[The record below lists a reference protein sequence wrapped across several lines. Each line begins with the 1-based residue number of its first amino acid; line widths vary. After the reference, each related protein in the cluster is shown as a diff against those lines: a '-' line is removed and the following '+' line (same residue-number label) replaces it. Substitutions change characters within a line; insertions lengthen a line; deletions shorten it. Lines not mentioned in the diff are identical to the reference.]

1 MDQYFHRFTNNAK
14 KSLISAQK
22 IAEVSGS
29 EIKPN
34 HILLGL
40 LGTREGLASDILGSF
55 NVTLE
60 KVRSI
65 MDFIEPSGF
74 NKIGLSI
81 DSKKIIE
88 KAMDLARRYDQ
99 MHVGTEHLL
108 LGTLAESYEVN
119 NILERLDV
127 SAEEIKKQVE
137 NLLANDFSESS
148 LSDLSVFG
156 EGVTNRRKDIAN
168 KKTPSLDKFGFD
180 LTEQAKE
187 GKLDPV
193 IGRSREI
200 IRVISI
206 LNRRVKNNPILIG
219 DPGVGK
225 TAIIEGLAQK
235 IVNEEVPEVLLGK
248 RVFTLD
254 LAGMV
259 AGTKYRGEFE
269 ERLKKVI
276 TEVKKSK
283 DVILFIDEFHTIVG
297 AGAAEGAIDAANI
310 LKPSLS
316 KGELQTIGATTLD
329 EYQKY
334 IEKDAALERRFQPVI
349 VKELTVPETIMVL
362 KGIRKLYED
371 HHKITITDEALEA
384 AAKFSYR
391 YITDRFLPDKAID
404 LVDEAASR
412 VRVENGEI
420 PKNLRAKQ
428 KQLEKLLEEKEEAVI
443 KQEYEKAAQLKIKEM
458 RLKEELKEIDRDRPN
473 SFKELSITAEQIASV
488 VSSMTGVPITKLI
501 KKETEA
507 LLDLEKQ
514 LKKKIIGQDEAIS
527 EIVKYIRR
535 SRVGISDAKRPNG
548 SFIFLGPTGVG
559 KTELAKILAS
569 EIFENESSLIKIDMS
584 EFMEKHNVSRLVGAP
599 AGYVGYEEGGKL
611 TEAVRH
617 NPYSLILLDEIE
629 KAHPDVFNILLQILE
644 DGRLTD
650 AKGRTASFKNAILIM
665 TSNVGSDIIAKEASL
680 GFIGGNE
687 EAESRENLKEKVMAA
702 LKENFRPEFLNR
714 IDEIIIFNY
723 LGKPEIKKIV
733 DLQLANVAE
742 RLRQKQIE
750 IKVTE
755 KAKEFLAER
764 GFDQN
769 LGARPLKRVIQ
780 KMVLDPLALKIVS
793 GELKEKDNIIV
804 DLQGNGIV
812 FKTLGDLM
820 KTPPK
825 KEEVLAK
832 SRC

>member
-99 MHVGTEHLL
+99 MYVGTEHLL

-644 DGRLTD
+644 DGYLTD
-650 AKGRTASFKNAILIM
+650 AKGRKVDFRNTIIIM
-665 TSNVGSDIIAKEASL
+665 TSNVGMDKLTKQAEIGFKASD
-680 GFIGGNE
+680 E
-687 EAESRENLKEKVMAA
+687 ESKQRAIEKYNSMKKDILKD
-702 LKENFRPEFLNR
+702 LKDKFRPEFLNR
-714 IDEIIIFNY
+714 IDKIIVFKPLDKESIF
-723 LGKPEIKKIV
+723 KI
-733 DLQLANVAE
+733 ANIH
-742 RLRQKQIE
+742 LRQ
-750 IKVTE
+750 
-755 KAKEFLAER
+755 LAER
-764 GFDQN
+764 MSEQGILLKFTKKVEEFISKEGYEPEN
-769 LGARPLKRVIQ
+769 GARPIRRVVQNLIE
-780 KMVLDPLALKIVS
+780 DSLAEGMLLGNFKAGDTIKIDI
-793 GELKEKDNIIV
+793 ENDKIKLIKI
-804 DLQGNGIV
+804 
-812 FKTLGDLM
+812 
-820 KTPPK
+820 
-825 KEEVLAK
+825 K
-832 SRC
+832 SIARR

>member
-334 IEKDAALERRFQPVI
+334 IEKDVALERRFQPVI

-644 DGRLTD
+644 DGYLTD
-650 AKGRTASFKNAILIM
+650 AKGRKVDFRNTIIIM
-665 TSNVGSDIIAKEASL
+665 TSNVGMDKLTKQAEIGFKASD
-680 GFIGGNE
+680 E
-687 EAESRENLKEKVMAA
+687 ESKQRAIEKYNSMKKDILKD
-702 LKENFRPEFLNR
+702 LKDKFRPEFLNR
-714 IDEIIIFNY
+714 IDKIIVFKPLDKESIF
-723 LGKPEIKKIV
+723 KI
-733 DLQLANVAE
+733 ANIH
-742 RLRQKQIE
+742 LRQ
-750 IKVTE
+750 
-755 KAKEFLAER
+755 LAER
-764 GFDQN
+764 MSEQGILLKFTKKVEEFISKEGYEPEN
-769 LGARPLKRVIQ
+769 GARPIRRVVQNLIE
-780 KMVLDPLALKIVS
+780 DSLAEGMLLGNFKAGDTIKIDI
-793 GELKEKDNIIV
+793 ENDKIKLIKI
-804 DLQGNGIV
+804 
-812 FKTLGDLM
+812 
-820 KTPPK
+820 
-825 KEEVLAK
+825 K
-832 SRC
+832 SIARR

>member
-99 MHVGTEHLL
+99 MYVGTEHLL

-488 VSSMTGVPITKLI
+488 VSSMTGMPITKLI

-644 DGRLTD
+644 DGYLTD
-650 AKGRTASFKNAILIM
+650 AKGRKVDFRNTIIIM
-665 TSNVGSDIIAKEASL
+665 TSNVGMDKLTKQAEIGFKASD
-680 GFIGGNE
+680 E
-687 EAESRENLKEKVMAA
+687 ESKQRAIEKYNSMKKDILKD
-702 LKENFRPEFLNR
+702 LKDKFRPEFLNR
-714 IDEIIIFNY
+714 IDKIIVFKPLDKESIF
-723 LGKPEIKKIV
+723 KI
-733 DLQLANVAE
+733 ANIH
-742 RLRQKQIE
+742 LRQ
-750 IKVTE
+750 
-755 KAKEFLAER
+755 LAER
-764 GFDQN
+764 MSEQGILLKFTKKVEEFISKEGYEPEN
-769 LGARPLKRVIQ
+769 GARPIRRVVQNLIE
-780 KMVLDPLALKIVS
+780 DSLAEGMLLGNFKAGDTIKIDI
-793 GELKEKDNIIV
+793 ENDKIKLIKI
-804 DLQGNGIV
+804 
-812 FKTLGDLM
+812 
-820 KTPPK
+820 
-825 KEEVLAK
+825 K
-832 SRC
+832 SIARR

>member
-99 MHVGTEHLL
+99 MYVGTEHLL

-535 SRVGISDAKRPNG
+535 SRVGISDTKRPNG

-644 DGRLTD
+644 DGYLTD
-650 AKGRTASFKNAILIM
+650 AKGRKVDFRNTIIIM
-665 TSNVGSDIIAKEASL
+665 TSNVGMDKLTKQAEIGFKASD
-680 GFIGGNE
+680 E
-687 EAESRENLKEKVMAA
+687 ESKQRAIEKYNSMKKDILKD
-702 LKENFRPEFLNR
+702 LKDKFRPEFLNR
-714 IDEIIIFNY
+714 IDKIIVFKPLDKESIF
-723 LGKPEIKKIV
+723 KI
-733 DLQLANVAE
+733 ANIH
-742 RLRQKQIE
+742 LRQ
-750 IKVTE
+750 
-755 KAKEFLAER
+755 LAER
-764 GFDQN
+764 MSEQGILLKFTKKVEEFISKEGYEPEN
-769 LGARPLKRVIQ
+769 GARPIRRVVQNLIE
-780 KMVLDPLALKIVS
+780 DSLAEGMLLGNFKAGDTIKIDI
-793 GELKEKDNIIV
+793 ENDKIKLIKI
-804 DLQGNGIV
+804 
-812 FKTLGDLM
+812 
-820 KTPPK
+820 
-825 KEEVLAK
+825 K
-832 SRC
+832 SIARR

>member
-1 MDQYFHRFTNNAK
+1 
-14 KSLISAQK
+14 
-22 IAEVSGS
+22 
-29 EIKPN
+29 
-34 HILLGL
+34 
-40 LGTREGLASDILGSF
+40 
-55 NVTLE
+55 
-60 KVRSI
+60 
-65 MDFIEPSGF
+65 
-74 NKIGLSI
+74 
-81 DSKKIIE
+81 
-88 KAMDLARRYDQ
+88 
-99 MHVGTEHLL
+99 
-108 LGTLAESYEVN
+108 
-119 NILERLDV
+119 
-127 SAEEIKKQVE
+127 
-137 NLLANDFSESS
+137 
-148 LSDLSVFG
+148 
-156 EGVTNRRKDIAN
+156 
-168 KKTPSLDKFGFD
+168 
-180 LTEQAKE
+180 
-187 GKLDPV
+187 
-193 IGRSREI
+193 
-200 IRVISI
+200 
-206 LNRRVKNNPILIG
+206 
-219 DPGVGK
+219 
-225 TAIIEGLAQK
+225 
-235 IVNEEVPEVLLGK
+235 
-248 RVFTLD
+248 
-254 LAGMV
+254 
-259 AGTKYRGEFE
+259 
-269 ERLKKVI
+269 
-276 TEVKKSK
+276 
-283 DVILFIDEFHTIVG
+283 
-297 AGAAEGAIDAANI
+297 
-310 LKPSLS
+310 
-316 KGELQTIGATTLD
+316 LQTIGATTLD

-334 IEKDAALERRFQPVI
+334 IEKDVALERRFQPVI

-644 DGRLTD
+644 DGYLTD
-650 AKGRTASFKNAILIM
+650 AKGRKVDFRNTIIIM
-665 TSNVGSDIIAKEASL
+665 TSNVGMDKLTKQAEIGFKASD
-680 GFIGGNE
+680 E
-687 EAESRENLKEKVMAA
+687 ESKQRAIEKYNSMKKDILKD
-702 LKENFRPEFLNR
+702 LKDKFRPEFLNR
-714 IDEIIIFNY
+714 IDKIIVFKPLDKESIF
-723 LGKPEIKKIV
+723 KI
-733 DLQLANVAE
+733 ANIH
-742 RLRQKQIE
+742 LRQ
-750 IKVTE
+750 
-755 KAKEFLAER
+755 LAER
-764 GFDQN
+764 MSEQGILLKFTKKVEEFISKEGYEPEN
-769 LGARPLKRVIQ
+769 GARPIRRVVQNLIE
-780 KMVLDPLALKIVS
+780 DSLAEGMLLGNFKAGDTIKIDI
-793 GELKEKDNIIV
+793 ENDKIKLIKI
-804 DLQGNGIV
+804 
-812 FKTLGDLM
+812 
-820 KTPPK
+820 
-825 KEEVLAK
+825 K
-832 SRC
+832 SIARR

>member
-488 VSSMTGVPITKLI
+488 VSSMTGMPITKLI

-644 DGRLTD
+644 DGYLTD
-650 AKGRTASFKNAILIM
+650 AKGRKVDFRNTIIIM
-665 TSNVGSDIIAKEASL
+665 TSNVGMDKLTKQAEIGFKASD
-680 GFIGGNE
+680 E
-687 EAESRENLKEKVMAA
+687 ESKQRAIEKYNSMKKDILKD
-702 LKENFRPEFLNR
+702 LKDKFRPEFLNR
-714 IDEIIIFNY
+714 IDKIIVFKPLDKESIF
-723 LGKPEIKKIV
+723 KI
-733 DLQLANVAE
+733 ANIH
-742 RLRQKQIE
+742 LRQ
-750 IKVTE
+750 
-755 KAKEFLAER
+755 LAER
-764 GFDQN
+764 MSEQGILLKFTKKVEEFISKEGYEPEN
-769 LGARPLKRVIQ
+769 GARPIRRVVQNLIE
-780 KMVLDPLALKIVS
+780 DSLAEGMLLGNFKAGDTIKIDI
-793 GELKEKDNIIV
+793 ENDKIKLIKI
-804 DLQGNGIV
+804 
-812 FKTLGDLM
+812 
-820 KTPPK
+820 
-825 KEEVLAK
+825 K
-832 SRC
+832 SIARR

>member
-316 KGELQTIGATTLD
+316 KGELQIIGATTLD

-644 DGRLTD
+644 DGYLTD
-650 AKGRTASFKNAILIM
+650 AKGRKVDFRNTIIIM
-665 TSNVGSDIIAKEASL
+665 TSNVGMDKLTKQAEIGFKASD
-680 GFIGGNE
+680 E
-687 EAESRENLKEKVMAA
+687 ESKQRAIEKYNSMKKDILKD
-702 LKENFRPEFLNR
+702 LKDKFRPEFLNR
-714 IDEIIIFNY
+714 IDKIIVFKPLDKESIF
-723 LGKPEIKKIV
+723 KI
-733 DLQLANVAE
+733 ANIH
-742 RLRQKQIE
+742 LRQ
-750 IKVTE
+750 
-755 KAKEFLAER
+755 LAER
-764 GFDQN
+764 MSEQGILLKFTKKVEEFISKEGYEPEN
-769 LGARPLKRVIQ
+769 GARPIRRVVQNLIE
-780 KMVLDPLALKIVS
+780 DSLAEGMLLGNFKAGDTIKIDI
-793 GELKEKDNIIV
+793 ENDKIKLIKI
-804 DLQGNGIV
+804 
-812 FKTLGDLM
+812 
-820 KTPPK
+820 
-825 KEEVLAK
+825 K
-832 SRC
+832 SIARR

>member
-259 AGTKYRGEFE
+259 AGTKYRG
-269 ERLKKVI
+269 
-276 TEVKKSK
+276 
-283 DVILFIDEFHTIVG
+283 
-297 AGAAEGAIDAANI
+297 
-310 LKPSLS
+310 
-316 KGELQTIGATTLD
+316 
-329 EYQKY
+329 
-334 IEKDAALERRFQPVI
+334 
-349 VKELTVPETIMVL
+349 
-362 KGIRKLYED
+362 
-371 HHKITITDEALEA
+371 
-384 AAKFSYR
+384 
-391 YITDRFLPDKAID
+391 
-404 LVDEAASR
+404 
-412 VRVENGEI
+412 
-420 PKNLRAKQ
+420 
-428 KQLEKLLEEKEEAVI
+428 
-443 KQEYEKAAQLKIKEM
+443 
-458 RLKEELKEIDRDRPN
+458 
-473 SFKELSITAEQIASV
+473 
-488 VSSMTGVPITKLI
+488 
-501 KKETEA
+501 
-507 LLDLEKQ
+507 
-514 LKKKIIGQDEAIS
+514 
-527 EIVKYIRR
+527 
-535 SRVGISDAKRPNG
+535 
-548 SFIFLGPTGVG
+548 
-559 KTELAKILAS
+559 
-569 EIFENESSLIKIDMS
+569 
-584 EFMEKHNVSRLVGAP
+584 
-599 AGYVGYEEGGKL
+599 
-611 TEAVRH
+611 
-617 NPYSLILLDEIE
+617 
-629 KAHPDVFNILLQILE
+629 
-644 DGRLTD
+644 
-650 AKGRTASFKNAILIM
+650 
-665 TSNVGSDIIAKEASL
+665 
-680 GFIGGNE
+680 
-687 EAESRENLKEKVMAA
+687 
-702 LKENFRPEFLNR
+702 
-714 IDEIIIFNY
+714 
-723 LGKPEIKKIV
+723 
-733 DLQLANVAE
+733 
-742 RLRQKQIE
+742 
-750 IKVTE
+750 
-755 KAKEFLAER
+755 
-764 GFDQN
+764 
-769 LGARPLKRVIQ
+769 
-780 KMVLDPLALKIVS
+780 
-793 GELKEKDNIIV
+793 
-804 DLQGNGIV
+804 
-812 FKTLGDLM
+812 
-820 KTPPK
+820 
-825 KEEVLAK
+825 
-832 SRC
+832 

>member
-644 DGRLTD
+644 DGYLTD
-650 AKGRTASFKNAILIM
+650 AKGRKVDFRNTIIIM
-665 TSNVGSDIIAKEASL
+665 TSNVGMDKLTKQAEIGFKASD
-680 GFIGGNE
+680 E
-687 EAESRENLKEKVMAA
+687 ESKQRAIEKYNSMKKDILKD
-702 LKENFRPEFLNR
+702 LKDKFRPEFLNR
-714 IDEIIIFNY
+714 IDKIIVFKPLDKESIF
-723 LGKPEIKKIV
+723 KI
-733 DLQLANVAE
+733 ANIH
-742 RLRQKQIE
+742 LRQ
-750 IKVTE
+750 
-755 KAKEFLAER
+755 LAER
-764 GFDQN
+764 MSEQGILLKFTKKVEEFISKEGYEPEN
-769 LGARPLKRVIQ
+769 GARPIRRVVQNLIE
-780 KMVLDPLALKIVS
+780 DSLAEGMLLGNFKAGDTIKIDI
-793 GELKEKDNIIV
+793 ENDKIKLIKI
-804 DLQGNGIV
+804 
-812 FKTLGDLM
+812 
-820 KTPPK
+820 
-825 KEEVLAK
+825 K
-832 SRC
+832 SIARR

>member
-81 DSKKIIE
+81 VSKKIIE

-644 DGRLTD
+644 DGYLTD
-650 AKGRTASFKNAILIM
+650 AKGRKVDFRNTIIIM
-665 TSNVGSDIIAKEASL
+665 TSNVGMDKLTKQAEIGFKASD
-680 GFIGGNE
+680 E
-687 EAESRENLKEKVMAA
+687 ESKQRAIEKYNSMKKDILKD
-702 LKENFRPEFLNR
+702 LKDKFRPEFLNR
-714 IDEIIIFNY
+714 IDKIIVFKPLDKESIF
-723 LGKPEIKKIV
+723 KI
-733 DLQLANVAE
+733 ANIH
-742 RLRQKQIE
+742 LRQ
-750 IKVTE
+750 
-755 KAKEFLAER
+755 LAER
-764 GFDQN
+764 MSEQGILLKFTKKVEEFISKEGYEPEN
-769 LGARPLKRVIQ
+769 GARPIRRVVQNLIE
-780 KMVLDPLALKIVS
+780 DSLAEGMLLGNFKAGDTIKIDI
-793 GELKEKDNIIV
+793 ENDKIKLIKI
-804 DLQGNGIV
+804 
-812 FKTLGDLM
+812 
-820 KTPPK
+820 
-825 KEEVLAK
+825 K
-832 SRC
+832 SIARR

>member
-316 KGELQTIGATTLD
+316 KGELQIIGATTLD

-488 VSSMTGVPITKLI
+488 VSSMTGMPITKLI

-644 DGRLTD
+644 DGYLTD
-650 AKGRTASFKNAILIM
+650 AKGRKVDFRNTIIIM
-665 TSNVGSDIIAKEASL
+665 TSNVGMDKLTKQAEIGFKASD
-680 GFIGGNE
+680 E
-687 EAESRENLKEKVMAA
+687 ESKQRAIEKYNSMKKDILKD
-702 LKENFRPEFLNR
+702 LKDKFRPEFLNR
-714 IDEIIIFNY
+714 IDKIIVFKPLDKESIF
-723 LGKPEIKKIV
+723 KI
-733 DLQLANVAE
+733 ANIH
-742 RLRQKQIE
+742 LRQ
-750 IKVTE
+750 
-755 KAKEFLAER
+755 LAER
-764 GFDQN
+764 MSEQGILLKFTKKVEEFISKEGYEPEN
-769 LGARPLKRVIQ
+769 GARPIRRVVQNLIE
-780 KMVLDPLALKIVS
+780 DSLAEGMLLGNFKAGDTIKIDI
-793 GELKEKDNIIV
+793 ENDKIKLIKI
-804 DLQGNGIV
+804 
-812 FKTLGDLM
+812 
-820 KTPPK
+820 
-825 KEEVLAK
+825 K
-832 SRC
+832 SIARR

>member
-334 IEKDAALERRFQPVI
+334 IEKDVALERRFQPVI

-488 VSSMTGVPITKLI
+488 VSSMTGMPITKLI

-644 DGRLTD
+644 DGYLTD
-650 AKGRTASFKNAILIM
+650 AKGRKVDFRNTIIIM
-665 TSNVGSDIIAKEASL
+665 TSNVGMDKLTKQAEIGFKASD
-680 GFIGGNE
+680 E
-687 EAESRENLKEKVMAA
+687 ESKQRAIEKYNSMKKDILKD
-702 LKENFRPEFLNR
+702 LKDKFRPEFLNR
-714 IDEIIIFNY
+714 IDKIIVFKPLDKESIF
-723 LGKPEIKKIV
+723 KI
-733 DLQLANVAE
+733 ANIH
-742 RLRQKQIE
+742 LRQ
-750 IKVTE
+750 
-755 KAKEFLAER
+755 LAER
-764 GFDQN
+764 MSEQGILLKFTKKVEEFISKEGYEPEN
-769 LGARPLKRVIQ
+769 GARPIRRVVQNLIE
-780 KMVLDPLALKIVS
+780 DSLAEGMLLGNFKAGDTIKIDI
-793 GELKEKDNIIV
+793 ENDKIKLIKI
-804 DLQGNGIV
+804 
-812 FKTLGDLM
+812 
-820 KTPPK
+820 
-825 KEEVLAK
+825 K
-832 SRC
+832 SIARR